1 MADPISVVGYIIGFI
16 SLGLQIFDEI
26 QKSNQ
31 FLQQSAE
38 ARLRTHY
45 GGFPTLMV
53 KILLPD
59 AFRQVQL
66 VEDRIFPGDDEV
78 AIAFRNSYISDCNM
92 TAFAVSF
99 SFLMLKE
106 AHKLNAPPPNR
117 VLSLFKSRSLR
128 YPCHSLAKLIG
139 LHAPFGWR
147 V

>member
-1 MADPISVVGYIIGFI
+1 MADTISILSSAIGVV
-16 SLGLQIFDEI
+16 SLGVQVFDEI
-26 QKSNQ
+26 VKSYESP
-31 FLQQSAE
+31 QQSTE

-45 GGFPTLMV
+45 GGFFILMV
-53 KILLPD
+53 KILLSD
-59 AFRQVQL
+59 AFWKVQL

-92 TAFAVSF
+92 TAVTVSF
-99 SFLMLKE
+99 YFLMLKE
-106 AHKLNAPPPNR
+106 AHKLKAPPPNR
-117 VLSLFKSRSLR
+117 VLSLLRSRSLR